1 MDHAARHGRT
11 ASAPSCCYGKIPTL
25 GDFIHRGLSRRQID
39 VWDQWLQ
46 GCVAAG
52 RDALGE
58 RWLDFYLE
66 APVWYFAAAPGNL
79 DQQTWMGVLI
89 PSVDR
94 VGRYF
99 PFSILRKF
107 EAGTPLG
114 AMRSGQSWFGEAEQL
129 AMDCL
134 EDTFEPGDL
143 DSRLAQLPDP
153 SDSAGGAS
161 ANNEGDPADP
171 VGRVFLLGQAPGT
184 NEVLSAIADDSL
196 LQLHAT
202 YSIWWTAGSSAVP
215 ASLLVT
221 GGLPEFAAFAPMLD
235 GRFENYGWAG
245 FRRLGAPP
253 VADEAADEHRG
264 F

>member
-143 DSRLAQLPDP
+143 DSRL
-153 SDSAGGAS
+153 
-161 ANNEGDPADP
+161 
-171 VGRVFLLGQAPGT
+171 
-184 NEVLSAIADDSL
+184 
-196 LQLHAT
+196 
-202 YSIWWTAGSSAVP
+202 
-215 ASLLVT
+215 
-221 GGLPEFAAFAPMLD
+221 
-235 GRFENYGWAG
+235 
-245 FRRLGAPP
+245 
-253 VADEAADEHRG
+253 
-264 F
+264 